1 MRKIEFGEVRN
12 ILEYEKVREA
22 AKARNI
28 EATQHRRVSVGD
40 RITLLFENRETVL
53 FQIQEMVRT
62 ERIVEQRKIQD
73 EIDVY
78 NGLVPERGELSATLF
93 IEIPEIAR
101 LPQQEVRQLVNR
113 FLGLDRGCVFLEIGG
128 SRVPARF
135 EEGKSQE
142 ERMSAVHFLRFAVSP
157 AAREA
162 LADPA
167 QALRLVVEHPNYEAR
182 QEVPPATRAEL
193 LKDLADA

>member
-1 MRKIEFGEVRN
+1 MKKIEFGEVRN
-12 ILEYEKVREA
+12 IFEYEKVREP

-128 SRVPARF
+128 LRVPARF

-142 ERMSAVHFLRFAVSP
+142 ERMSAVHFLRFALSP

-167 QALRLVVEHPNYEAR
+167 QAVRLVVDHPNYKAR